1 MDRDNNVDPDNMVKA
16 KPRVSNID
24 DKELNAF
31 RLWKEEKEQRVETRR
46 KGSRKKSFSNSDMKY
61 SNTCFSNKCK
71 KFNSIFWN
79 FLGTHKRKLHQ
90 LDRTK

>member
-46 KGSRKKSFSNSDMKY
+46 KGSRKNSFSK
-61 SNTCFSNKCK
+61 SNNHFFASASLSLHKGKTINHLH
-71 KFNSIFWN
+71 KFNLSSI
-79 FLGTHKRKLHQ
+79 
-90 LDRTK
+90 